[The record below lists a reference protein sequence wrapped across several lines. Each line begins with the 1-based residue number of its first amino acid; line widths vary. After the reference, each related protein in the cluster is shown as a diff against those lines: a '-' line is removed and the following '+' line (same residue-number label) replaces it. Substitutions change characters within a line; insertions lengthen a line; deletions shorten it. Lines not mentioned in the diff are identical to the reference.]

1 MAKKFKHAD
10 LIKEINL
17 FMGDKK
23 DMVIELATNRYVGG
37 ENTLN
42 LVADSKKK
50 DYPVNIAEATITY
63 NKEGYVIGY
72 TEFSSPIFKPRVSTI
87 PKHDHFDKEQVKTIM
102 VELHILNKFLHYLL
116 GEPKPPLK
124 RVGEK

>member
-50 DYPVNIAEATITY
+50 DYPVDIAEATITY
-63 NKEGYVIGY
+63 NKEGNVIGY
-72 TEFSSPIFKPRVSTI
+72 TKFSSPTFPN
-87 PKHDHFDKEQVKTIM
+87 HDHFDKEHIKTIM
-102 VELHILNKFLHYLL
+102 IELHMLNMFLHYLL

>member
-50 DYPVNIAEATITY
+50 DYPVDIAEATITY

-72 TEFSSPIFKPRVSTI
+72 TKFSSPTFPN
-87 PKHDHFDKEQVKTIM
+87 HDHFDKEHIKTIM
-102 VELHILNKFLHYLL
+102 IELHMLNMFLHYLL